1 MDKAGFVNSSS
12 SPTRAPEQLKTEVIA
27 SEKLS
32 TEARNI
38 LDAFP
43 LLNFMSS
50 TFLDPPSRNANV

>member
-12 SPTRAPEQLKTEVIA
+12 SPTRAPEQLKT
-27 SEKLS
+27 EKLS